1 MKPTSSQRI
10 NTWSTRMVE
19 STLHRYTVQQFSWNY
34 DHGLQVLAIQKAAEA
49 TGEERYLRFVTDW
62 VDHFI
67 RPDGSIRTYRMEEYN
82 VDWVN
87 SGKLLFG
94 VYERTG
100 EERYRKAIE
109 TLREQMRRHPRN
121 QAGGFWHKQI
131 YPFQMWLDGIYMA
144 GPFMSEYALRFNE
157 PETFDDVVHQIKLI
171 EEHTRDPQTRLLYH
185 AWDESKS
192 QRWCDPQTGLSKYF
206 WARAIGWYVMAI
218 VDVLDHLPQNHPH
231 RSALIAVLDK
241 TADALLKVQDES
253 TGLWYQI
260 LDLPERT
267 GNYLEAS
274 ASIMFVYAFAKGV
287 RNGYLAQEY
296 LLAARRGYHGIL
308 QNLIKIDAQGL
319 LNLEKVCGGA
329 GLGGVPYRDGS
340 FEYYISEKIILNDP
354 KGVGPFILAALEMER
369 AGVTEE
375 IVE

>member
-206 WARAIGWYVMAI
+206 WARAIGWYVMGI
-218 VDVLDHLPQNHPH
+218 VDVLDHLPQNYAH
-231 RSALIAVLDK
+231 RAGLIAVLDK

-296 LLAARRGYHGIL
+296 LLSARRGYHGIL
-308 QNLIKIDAQGL
+308 QNLIKIDAQGF

-340 FEYYISEKIILNDP
+340 FEYYVSEKIILNDP